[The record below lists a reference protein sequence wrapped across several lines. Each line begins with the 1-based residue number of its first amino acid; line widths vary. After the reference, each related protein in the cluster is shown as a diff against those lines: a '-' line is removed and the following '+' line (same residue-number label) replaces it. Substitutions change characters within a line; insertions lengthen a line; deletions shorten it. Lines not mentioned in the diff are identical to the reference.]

1 MGKTRTGKAAAVCTA
16 VAFILVVIAFTTPNW
31 LETDGKLNN
40 PQFVKIGLWQVCFQ
54 GFQDP
59 RHLYDTRFYGCWWVF
74 EEEYYI
80 IHDILLPD
88 FFVAT
93 QFFFTLCL
101 TLLLIGSF
109 LTIMYTCCSR
119 HHDKYQL
126 LLWTTGGNLSL
137 AGVCGVI
144 AVIIFGARGDGRDWM
159 PNWEH
164 NDIGWSYALAVVGSF
179 TLIAAGIL
187 FLIEGRRHRKKQE
200 RILNEEQKTHT
211 TI

>member
-1 MGKTRTGKAAAVCTA
+1 MGKSKTGLVATICTG
-16 VAFILVVIAFTTPNW
+16 VAFILILIAFTTPNW
-31 LETDGKLNN
+31 LETDGKLKD
-40 PQFVKIGLWQVCFQ
+40 PKFVRIGLWQVCFQ
-54 GFQDP
+54 GFEDP
-59 RHLYDTRFYGCWWVF
+59 YHLYDTKFNSCWWVF

-93 QFFFTLCL
+93 QFFFTLCM

-109 LTIMYTCCSR
+109 LTILYTCCSR
-119 HHDKYQL
+119 QHDKYQF
-126 LLWTTGGNLSL
+126 LLWVTGGNLTL
-137 AGVCGVI
+137 AGISGVI

-164 NDIGWSYALAVVGSF
+164 NDISWSYALAVVGSF
-179 TLIAAGIL
+179 TLISAGIL
-187 FLIEGRRHRKKQE
+187 FLVEGRRHRKKME
-200 RILNEEQKTHT
+200 RILHEDQKTHT